1 MAPDIEA
8 ATKLLQEEKVR
19 YFVQQLRHNSQ
30 TLKLEAWSY
39 NLNLEQCFC
48 DWIQKETVQTQRLN
62 TEYRNKQYKYKD

>member
-30 TLKLEAWSY
+30 TLKLEA
-39 NLNLEQCFC
+39 
-48 DWIQKETVQTQRLN
+48 
-62 TEYRNKQYKYKD
+62 